1 MAPKRVYTVVHRAFR
16 PDLDT
21 RDLPDGVC
29 GRVTGVALVY
39 DVEDAYGTR
48 FARGCLDRTKRE
60 KLAAGKV
67 SLFADH
73 EYGIRTH
80 VGVVRTLTTAG
91 GEEMLAAD
99 LFDTEDGRHAKE
111 YLEAVVRS
119 GAYTGFSIGFFN
131 RSASGDPDLFTEIEL
146 DEVSITP
153 RPAVPGADV
162 VGVRKDIQAAW
173 RMLDT
178 ALAVLPL
185 QDVHARV
192 TALIEG
198 NAEGSDRADAGRTPA
213 EDPDAVTDDSPAP
226 VDPELAT
233 WDARRQALAA
243 LYRME
248 MVSHEADQE
257 RQGQ

>member
-1 MAPKRVYTVVHRAFR
+1 MTPQRVRTVVHRAFR
-16 PDLDT
+16 PALET
-21 RDLPDGVC
+21 RDLPEGVC

-48 FARGCLDRTKRE
+48 FAQGCLDRTKRE

-67 SLFADH
+67 PLFADH
-73 EYGIRTH
+73 EYGIHTH
-80 VGVVRTLTTAG
+80 VGVVRTLTTTG
-91 GEEMLAAD
+91 GEEILAAD
-99 LFDTEDGRHAKE
+99 LFDTEDGRHAKQ

-131 RSASGDPDLFTEIEL
+131 RSALGHSDLFTEIEL

-153 RPAVPGADV
+153 RPAVPGAGV
-162 VGVRKDIQAAW
+162 VGVRQGIQAAW

-198 NAEGSDRADAGRTPA
+198 NAEGSDRADAGHTPA
-213 EDPDAVTDDSPAP
+213 ADTDAGTDDSPAP
-226 VDPELAT
+226 ALPELAT
-233 WDARRQALAA
+233 WDARRQAIAA
-243 LYRME
+243 LYRVE
-248 MVSHEADQE
+248 TT
-257 RQGQ
+257 